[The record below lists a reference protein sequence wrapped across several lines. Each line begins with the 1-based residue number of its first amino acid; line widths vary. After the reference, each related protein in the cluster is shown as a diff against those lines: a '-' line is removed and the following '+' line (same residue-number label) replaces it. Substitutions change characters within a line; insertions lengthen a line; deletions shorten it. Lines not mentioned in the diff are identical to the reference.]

1 MADDLFLAFVR
12 GDASPETVAEIAERM
27 LRWVKQT
34 ADDPLPLN
42 RMLGLGR
49 PRAARIA
56 LRDSLVIEASM
67 LLEGSRWSR
76 CKQLA
81 ELARTFHAGRY
92 DVWRRV
98 GIPAGASDVD
108 RLLFD
113 ACDLG
118 EPLPRTPEGYLSIL
132 PPPA

>member
-1 MADDLFLAFVR
+1 MR
-12 GDASPETVAEIAERM
+12 GDASPEAAAEVAACM
-27 LRWVKQT
+27 LRWAKQSSD
-34 ADDPLPLN
+34 DDPLPLN
-42 RMLGLGR
+42 RFLGLGS
-49 PRAARIA
+49 PRTTRIA

-81 ELARTFHAGRY
+81 ELARKFHAGRY

-98 GIPAGASDVD
+98 GIPAGTSDVD

-118 EPLPRTPEGYLSIL
+118 EPLPRTPESYLSIL
-132 PPPA
+132 PPPT